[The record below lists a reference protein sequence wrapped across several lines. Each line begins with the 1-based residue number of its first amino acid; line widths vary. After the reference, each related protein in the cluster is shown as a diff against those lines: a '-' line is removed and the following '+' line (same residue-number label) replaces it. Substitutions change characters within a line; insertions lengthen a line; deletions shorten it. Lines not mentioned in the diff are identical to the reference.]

1 MKATDIMHPED
12 AKAIQMIKKTKRL
25 NPLVR
30 KIMDYGYEKKL
41 RGIILGNHLKVNA
54 HNLPKVY
61 QAFKDVVRK
70 VGIKEPELY
79 IFQDTDLFAYTYGE
93 TNTFICV
100 SSTLVKEFTVEE
112 LQCVIA
118 HECGHLLCKHSFYKS
133 ILRILMDMQ
142 DALGIITW
150 IAFEP
155 LYFALQYW
163 NRKGELSADRCAAA
177 VTGESVFQS
186 MMLKLSSGVDAKIV
200 NRSPLLDQAEEY
212 HKLKN
217 ASWWNRIQQTSREA
231 ACSHPYDCERAYE
244 IDRWKNSWQ
253 YRRLRSIDCRTD

>member
-1 MKATDIMHPED
+1 MKASDIMHPED
-12 AKAIQMIKKTKRL
+12 AKAIQMIQKVKSL

-30 KIMDYGYEKKL
+30 KIMEYGYEKKEH
-41 RGIILGNHLKVNA
+41 GINLGNYLKVNA

-61 QAFKDVVRK
+61 RAFKDVVKK

-79 IFQDTDLFAYTYGE
+79 IYQDANPNAFTYGE

-100 SSTLVKEFTVEE
+100 RNAVVDKFSVEE
-112 LQCVIA
+112 FQCVIA
-118 HECGHLLCKHSFYKS
+118 HECGHLLCKHSFYTNLLD
-133 ILRILMDMQ
+133 ILVEMK

-150 IAFEP
+150 LAFEP
-155 LYFALQYW
+155 LYLALQYW
-163 NRKGELSADRCAAA
+163 NRKSELSADRCAAA

-186 MMLKLSSGVDAKIV
+186 VMLKTSSGIDAQIV

-212 HKLKN
+212 HKFKN
-217 ASWWNRIQQTSREA
+217 ASWWNCIQQNCQEA
-231 ACSHPYDCERAYE
+231 VCSHPYRCERAWE

-253 YRRLRSIDCRTD
+253 YKKYRETL

>member
-1 MKATDIMHPED
+1 MEAKDIMHPED
-12 AKAIQMIKKTKRL
+12 TKAIQVLQKTKSL

-30 KIMDYGYEKKL
+30 KIMAYGYENKF
-41 RGIILGNHLKVNA
+41 RGINLGSYLKVNA

-79 IFQDTDLFAYTYGE
+79 IYQDADPNAFTYGE

-100 SSTLVKEFTVEE
+100 SSAVVDKFSVEE
-112 LQCVIA
+112 FQCVIA
-118 HECGHLLCKHSFYKS
+118 HECGHLLCKHSFYKV
-133 ILRILMDMQ
+133 LLYVLMDMK
-142 DALGIITW
+142 DAFGIITW
-150 IAFEP
+150 LTFEP
-155 LYFALQYW
+155 LYLALQYW
-163 NRKGELSADRCAAA
+163 NRKSELSADRCATA

-186 MMLKLSSGVDAKIV
+186 MMLKLSCGVDAQIV

-212 HKLKN
+212 HKFKN
-217 ASWWNRIQQTSREA
+217 ASWWNRIQQNCQEA
-231 ACSHPYDCERAYE
+231 LYNHPYECERAWE

-253 YRRLRSIDCRTD
+253 YKKYRETL

>member
-1 MKATDIMHPED
+1 MKASDFMHPED
-12 AKAIQMIKKTKRL
+12 SKAIQVLQKTKSL

-30 KIMDYGYEKKL
+30 KIMEYGYENEN
-41 RGIILGNHLKVNA
+41 RGVNLGNYLKVNA
-54 HNLPKVY
+54 HNLPKIY

-79 IFQDTDLFAYTYGE
+79 IYQDADLGAYTYGE

-100 SSTLVKEFTVEE
+100 SSAVVDKFSVEE

-133 ILRILMDMQ
+133 ILRTLMEMK

-150 IAFEP
+150 LAFEP
-155 LYFALQYW
+155 LYLALQYW
-163 NRKGELSADRCAAA
+163 NRKSELSADRCAAA

-186 MMLKLSSGVDAKIV
+186 MMLKLSSGVDAQIV

-217 ASWWNRIQQTSREA
+217 ASWWNRIQQNCQEA
-231 ACSHPYDCERAYE
+231 LYSHPYECERAYE

-253 YRRLRSIDCRTD
+253 YRKLRSTDC

>member
-1 MKATDIMHPED
+1 MKASDIMHPED
-12 AKAIQMIKKTKRL
+12 AKAIQVVQKIKSL

-30 KIMDYGYEKKL
+30 KIMEYGYENKSH
-41 RGIILGNHLKVNA
+41 GINLGNYLKVNA

-79 IFQDTDLFAYTYGE
+79 IYQDADPNAFAYGE
-93 TNTFICV
+93 TNTFILV
-100 SSTLVKEFTVEE
+100 SSAVVDKYSVEE

-133 ILRILMDMQ
+133 ILRNLMDMK

-150 IAFEP
+150 LAFEP
-155 LYFALQYW
+155 LYLALQYW
-163 NRKGELSADRCAAA
+163 NRKSELSADRCAAA
-177 VTGESVFQS
+177 LTGESVFQS
-186 MMLKLSSGVDAKIV
+186 MMLKLSSGIDAQIV
-200 NRSPLLDQAEEY
+200 NRSPLLAQAEEY
-212 HKLKN
+212 NKFKN
-217 ASWWNRIQQTSREA
+217 ASWWNCIQQNCQEA
-231 ACSHPYDCERAYE
+231 VRSHPYRCERAWE

-253 YRRLRSIDCRTD
+253 YRRLRETL